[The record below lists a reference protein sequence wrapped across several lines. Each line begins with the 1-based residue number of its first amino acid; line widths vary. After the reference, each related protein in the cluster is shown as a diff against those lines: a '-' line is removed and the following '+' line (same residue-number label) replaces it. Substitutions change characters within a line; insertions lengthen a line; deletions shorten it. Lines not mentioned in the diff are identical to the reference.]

1 MEENRLVVIDGNSL
15 INRAY
20 YAIQRPMITKE
31 GLYTHG
37 VYGFLTMLAKIRTD
51 YNPGYLA
58 VTFDRKAPTF
68 RHIEYTEYKAGRK
81 KMPPEL
87 VMQMPLLKE
96 VLDAMKIKR
105 LEIDGFEADDIIGTV
120 AVAAEKA
127 GFEPLIITGDKDEL
141 QLATDVTKVLITK
154 KGISEFELYDRTAM
168 IEKYGFTPEQFIDY
182 KGLMGDPS
190 DHIPGVPGVG
200 AKTAEKLILQFG
212 SVANLIAHTDEIEG
226 AGLRKKIEENVQLA
240 VMSRRLATIVT
251 EVPIE
256 IDFEEFRMEEPDYDQ
271 LIELYKKLEF
281 NSFLKK
287 LSKDGKNGTP
297 FDVSIQKT
305 GAFKSSENR
314 KEMGKEAADQTD
326 TRQGTEPCPSD
337 EMDEFES
344 LDQRPL
350 RYLSQPDELKELE
363 EELQNELKKEGFPIL
378 KVFSDHNHKDR
389 PIIHGI
395 SILTNES
402 NYFIPTPDANVVQ
415 AFCNVLER
423 CPVSWCGHQLQSD
436 YYALL
441 GYWEGQGELFHTG
454 FDTAIAQYLLDPS
467 RSQYDLKTLILEN
480 FHLELSDEKEFFTSQ
495 GQIGFLSDDGESQQA
510 CGQYGARWCGLTAR
524 LMGQLKVRLEQ
535 ENLVDV
541 FEQVEL
547 PLIWALASMEH
558 HGFAVD
564 QGELSKAG
572 EYLNF
577 TAKQIAEK
585 IYELAGETFNINSPK
600 QLGPI
605 LFEKLKLPG
614 GKKTKTGYATGA
626 EILER
631 LAGDYEI
638 AAKVLEYRMLTKLN
652 GTYVEGVLPLIH
664 KDGKIHAHFQQTV
677 TATGRISCTEPNLQN
692 IPVRHELGRS
702 LRRCY
707 VPESS
712 DYILVGA
719 DYSQIEL
726 RVLAHMSGDPA
737 LIEAFNQKQ
746 DIHRITAAKVFG
758 VSEEEVTS
766 LQRSNAKAVNFGV
779 IYGMSGFGLS
789 SELHITRKEAEQ
801 YIQEYFKKYTK
812 VKEFMEEQVEKC
824 KRDGYV
830 TTLMNR
836 RRRIPEIHASNY
848 MTRQLGERLA
858 MNSPIQ
864 GSAADIIK
872 LAMIRVEGELERQK
886 LKSSL
891 ILQVHDEL
899 IIQTHKEELET
910 VKKLLVENM
919 EEAVKLDVT
928 LSVDLNVGD
937 NWYGLK

>member
-20 YAIQRPMITKE
+20 YAIQRPMITKD

-37 VYGFLTMLAKIRTD
+37 VYGFLTMLTKIRTD

-87 VMQMPLLKE
+87 AMQMPLLKE

-127 GFEPLIITGDKDEL
+127 GYEPLIITGDKDEL

-154 KGISEFELYDRTAM
+154 KGISEFELYDRAAM

-212 SVANLIAHTDEIEG
+212 SVENLIAHTDEIQG

-256 IDFEEFRMEEPDYDQ
+256 IDFEEFRVEEPDYDQ

-281 NSFLKK
+281 NSFLKR
-287 LSKDGKNGTP
+287 LSKDGAFFGAP
-297 FDVSIQKT
+297 MQKT
-305 GAFKSSENR
+305 GAFKSPESQE
-314 KEMGKEAADQTD
+314 EMGEEAAGQTD
-326 TRQGTEPCPSD
+326 TRKGSEPSSWDGIDESD
-337 EMDEFES
+337 WES
-344 LDQRPL
+344 LDLRPL
-350 RYLSQPDELKELE
+350 RYINCPEELKDLSDELQE
-363 EELQNELKKEGFPIL
+363 ERKREGSPTL
-378 KVFSDHNHKDR
+378 KVFSDHNHKAC
-389 PIIHGI
+389 PMIHGI
-395 SILTNES
+395 SIRTERS
-402 NYFIPTPDANVVQ
+402 NYYIPTPDSGLVQ
-415 AFCNVLER
+415 AFCDLISS
-423 CPVSWCGHQLQSD
+423 CPVSWRGHQLQSD

-441 GYWEGQGELFHTG
+441 GYWQGKGELFRTG
-454 FDTAIAQYLLDPS
+454 FDTAIAQYLLNPS
-467 RSQYDLKTLILEN
+467 RSQYDLNTLILEY
-480 FHLELSDEKEFFTSQ
+480 FHLELPDEREVFTSH
-495 GQIGFLSDDGESQQA
+495 GQIGFLSGSDENQQVCA
-510 CGQYGARWCGLTAR
+510 EYGARWCGLTAR
-524 LMGQLKVRLEQ
+524 LAQNLKDQLNR
-535 ENLVDV
+535 ENLNEV
-541 FEQVEL
+541 FEQVEI
-547 PLIWALASMEH
+547 PLIWVLASMERY
-558 HGFAVD
+558 GFAVD
-564 QGELSKAG
+564 QDELSKAG
-572 EYLNF
+572 DYLNL
-577 TAKQIAEK
+577 TAKQIAEE

-605 LFEKLKLPG
+605 LFEKLELPG

-631 LAGDYEI
+631 LAADYDI

-692 IPVRHELGRS
+692 IPIRHELGRS

-707 VPESS
+707 VPESG
-712 DYILVGA
+712 DYVLVGA

-737 LIEAFNQKQ
+737 LIEAFNQGE
-746 DIHRITAAKVFG
+746 DIHRITASKVFG

-812 VKEFMEEQVEKC
+812 VKEFMDEQVEKC

-836 RRRIPEIHASNY
+836 KRKIPEIYASNY

-872 LAMIRVEGELERQK
+872 LAMIRVEGELERQR
-886 LKSSL
+886 LRSSL

-910 VKKLLVENM
+910 VKKLLVGNM

>member
-1 MEENRLVVIDGNSL
+1 MEENRFVVIDGNSL

-20 YAIQRPMITKE
+20 YAIQRPMITKD
-31 GLYTHG
+31 GLYTQG
-37 VYGFLTMLAKIRTD
+37 VYGFLTMLSKIRAD

-68 RHIEYTEYKAGRK
+68 RHLEYTEYKAGRK

-154 KGISEFELYDRTAM
+154 KGISEFDLYDKNAM
-168 IEKYGFTPEQFIDY
+168 IETYGFTPEQFIDY

-200 AKTAEKLILQFG
+200 AKTAQKLILQFG

-226 AGLRKKIEENVQLA
+226 AGLRKKIEENAQLA

-256 IDFEEFRMEEPDYDQ
+256 IEFEEFRVEEPDYDQ

-287 LSKDGKNGTP
+287 LSKINSVEETGKDQFNA
-297 FDVSIQKT
+297 V
-305 GAFKSSENR
+305 
-314 KEMGKEAADQTD
+314 KEEME
-326 TRQGTEPCPSD
+326 GTERASFSAED
-337 EMDEFES
+337 SEV
-344 LDQRPL
+344 LVQKPL
-350 RYLSQPDELKELE
+350 RYVNCPEELKELE
-363 EELQNELKKEGFPIL
+363 AELRNEQEQESYPAL

-395 SILTNES
+395 SIQTQEN
-402 NYFIPTPDANVVQ
+402 NYYISTPDANLVK
-415 AFCNVLER
+415 AFCSMLER
-423 CPVSWCGHQLQSD
+423 CHIHWCGHQLQSD

-441 GYWEGQGELFHTG
+441 CYWDGKGELLRTG

-480 FHLELSDEKEFFTSQ
+480 FHQEIPDEKEFFTAQ
-495 GQIGFLSDDGESQQA
+495 GQLDFLSDNEESKQA
-510 CGQYGARWCGLTAR
+510 CGQYGARWCGLIVR
-524 LMGQLKVRLEQ
+524 LMERLKSQLAQ
-535 ENLVDV
+535 ENLNEV
-541 FEQVEL
+541 FQQVEL
-547 PLIWALASMEH
+547 PLIWALASMEC

-564 QGELSKAG
+564 RGELSKAG
-572 EYLNF
+572 EYLNLN
-577 TAKQIAEK
+577 AKQIAEK
-585 IYELAGETFNINSPK
+585 IYELAGESFNINSPK

-605 LFEKLKLPG
+605 LFEKLGLPG

-631 LAGDYEI
+631 LAGDHEI

-707 VPESS
+707 VPESD
-712 DYILVGA
+712 DYILMGA

-737 LIEAFNQKQ
+737 LIEAFNQGQ

-812 VKEFMEEQVEKC
+812 VREFMEEQVEKC

-836 RRRIPEIHASNY
+836 RRNIPEIHAANY

-872 LAMIRVEGELERQK
+872 LAMIRVEGELERK
-886 LKSSL
+886 GLKSSL